1 MIART
6 PSYLSPL
13 KDRELDLRGHKIP
26 AIENL
31 GVTKDQLES
40 LDLTDNAITSVSNFP
55 LLRRLHQLLLANN
68 PVRTIS
74 PSIATSLPN
83 LATLVLTNSAVPKE
97 SLAIVGDTLAKC
109 KKLQH
114 LSLKGSPVA
123 QAEHYKEWIV
133 FSCKKLTSLDFD
145 RIRQKV
151 SWIDVSATC
160 FPLLSSS
167 VLYQRCQDREH
178 ANSLFLTAASE
189 PTPLHQQFISL
200 VQTGRVAPSLTSKTF
215 EPGVEQAETTTTGA
229 GAGNAGR
236 LLSKEEKDRVRTAI
250 EKAESVEEIRR
261 LQRMLAQGFMYV
273 VSNFAYPCVLSTDST
288 PSMFSPSEKDLK
300 DLEKAKTGRTNGEVA
315 A

>member
-1 MIART
+1 MVRLDADLIART

-13 KDRELDLRGHKIP
+13 HDRELDLRGHKIP

-55 LLRRLHQLLLANN
+55 LLRRLHQLILSNN

-83 LATLVLTNSAVPKE
+83 LDSLILTNSAVPKE
-97 SLAIVGDTLAKC
+97 SLAVLGDTLSKC

-145 RIRQKV
+145 RIKQK
-151 SWIDVSATC
+151 
-160 FPLLSSS
+160 
-167 VLYQRCQDREH
+167 DRDH
-178 ANSLFLTAASE
+178 ANSLFQTSSAV
-189 PTPLHQQFISL
+189 PTPLQQQFLSA
-200 VQTGRVAPSLTSKTF
+200 VQTGRVAPSLSSKTF
-215 EPGVEQAETTTTGA
+215 EPGVEQATTTTA
-229 GAGNAGR
+229 GSGNAGR
-236 LLSKEEKDRVRTAI
+236 LLSKEEKERVRTAI

-261 LQRMLAQGFMYV
+261 LQRMLAQGFI
-273 VSNFAYPCVLSTDST
+273 PT
-288 PSMFSPSEKDLK
+288 EKDLK
-300 DLEKAKTGRTNGEVA
+300 DLEKSKTAKSNGSDAVMA
-315 A
+315 

>member
-1 MIART
+1 MVRLDADLIART

-145 RIRQKV
+145 RIRQK
-151 SWIDVSATC
+151 
-160 FPLLSSS
+160 
-167 VLYQRCQDREH
+167 DREH

-261 LQRMLAQGFMYV
+261 LQRMLAQGFI
-273 VSNFAYPCVLSTDST
+273 
-288 PSMFSPSEKDLK
+288 PSEKDLK